1 MHNPRVAHMVAIHR
15 ILRYIKGTLD
25 YGLQLYKSPI
35 SSLLSYIDTDWGGCP
50 DTRRS
55 TSGYCVFLG
64 DNLIS
69 WSTKRQPTVSK
80 SSTEAEYRGVANVVS
95 ETSWARNLLL
105 ELHFPINT
113 AILVYCDNIS
123 AVYLSDYPVH
133 HQRTKHIEMDIHF
146 VREKVKR
153 GDVRVLHVPS
163 RYQIADIF
171 TKGLPQVLFNDFRSS
186 LSIRKPPDSTAGCD
200 RI

>member
-35 SSLLSYIDTDWGGCP
+35 SSLLSYTNANWGGCP

-69 WSTKRQPTVSK
+69 WSAKRQPIVSI
-80 SSTEAEYRGVANVVS
+80 SSVEAEYRGVANVVS
-95 ETSWARNLLL
+95 ETCWAHNLLL
-105 ELHFPINT
+105 ELRCPINT
-113 AILVYCDNIS
+113 AILFIVAMS
-123 AVYLSDYPVH
+123 
-133 HQRTKHIEMDIHF
+133 
-146 VREKVKR
+146 
-153 GDVRVLHVPS
+153 
-163 RYQIADIF
+163 
-171 TKGLPQVLFNDFRSS
+171 VLFIYQTTRFIINVLNLLRWTSILFVNKSNVVMFGCFMSHLDIRLPTFSPKAFLKLSS
-186 LSIRKPPDSTAGCD
+186 MIFAPVSTSANLSIRLRGCD